1 MRSARCV
8 GRSFFPLDKELGL
21 LSGNLSP
28 YVHESVVRLGSW
40 IPFGPTAEILQDLL
54 GVQISKAQVRRTT
67 EAAGAAYVA
76 IQSEAVERIERE
88 APAPP
93 KGADKMVFSVDGA
106 MIPLRHG
113 EWAEVKTLVIGEV
126 PPAVLEK
133 GEKVV
138 HARRLSYFSRLT
150 DAEQFGRLSL
160 VEMYRRGV
168 EHAQEVAAVMDGAE
182 WEQGYT
188 DYHCPQAERIL
199 DFAHAGQR
207 IGQVGQALW
216 GEGTPQTRQWTAE
229 RLHQLKHQ
237 GPDAILSELSQLKEE
252 HPDMNIIHEN
262 LAYLQKRQTHMR
274 YPQFQQQGW
283 PIGSGM
289 VESGNKLVVE
299 ARMKG
304 AGMHWQRDNVN
315 PMLALRNIVC
325 SDRWRED
332 WPLIAQQLRQQTQER
347 RNQNRE
353 KRYLAK
359 SPPSPVISEIP
370 CTEQSQKPIAKTPK
384 PAHGKPTSSGSKKPA
399 PNHPWRHSPIGRAL
413 YQPSKNAKNEP
424 HPLSEKCL
432 NHD

>member
-1 MRSARCV
+1 MRAVRLV
-8 GRSFFPLDKELGL
+8 GRSFFPLDEELGL

-28 YVHESVVRLGSW
+28 YVHESLVRLGSW
-40 IPFGPTAEILQDLL
+40 IPFGATAEILRDVL
-54 GVQISKAQVRRTT
+54 GVQISKAQVRRMT
-67 EAAGAAYVA
+67 EAAGAAYVEV
-76 IQSEAVERIERE
+76 QTRAVEQIERE
-88 APAPP
+88 APLAP

-126 PPAVLEK
+126 QPAVLEK

-138 HARRLSYFSRLT
+138 HARKLSYFSRLS

-160 VEMYRRGV
+160 VEMQRRGV
-168 EHAQEVAAVMDGAE
+168 EHAHEVAAVMDGAE

-188 DYHCPQAERIL
+188 DYHCPQAIRIL

-216 GEGTPQTRQWTAE
+216 GEGSLQASQWTAE

-237 GPDAILSELSQLKEE
+237 GPAAILSELRQLKED
-252 HPDMNIIHEN
+252 HPNMEVIGEN
-262 LAYLQKRQTHMR
+262 RSYLEKRQAQMR
-274 YPQFQQQGW
+274 YPQFQEQGW

-315 PMLALRNIVC
+315 PMLGLRNIVC
-325 SDRWRED
+325 SDRWREE
-332 WPLIAQQLRQQTQER
+332 WPLITRQLRQQTQQR

-353 KRYLAK
+353 KRRLAK
-359 SPPSPVISEIP
+359 SPASPGIPEIP
-370 CTEQSQKPIAKTPK
+370 CPQQTLKPMAFTPK
-384 PAHGKPTSSGSKKPA
+384 PPRLKPASTGSKKPA

-413 YQPSKNAKNEP
+413 YQPSKIAK
-424 HPLSEKCL
+424 K
-432 NHD
+432 

>member
-21 LSGNLSP
+21 LPGNLSP

-40 IPFGPTAEILQDLL
+40 IPFGPTAEILKDLL
-54 GVQISKAQVRRTT
+54 GVQISKAQVRRAT
-67 EAAGAAYVA
+67 EAAGAAYVRV
-76 IQSEAVERIERE
+76 QTQAVEQIERE
-88 APAPP
+88 APLAP

-126 PPAVLEK
+126 QPAVLEK

-138 HARRLSYFSRLT
+138 HARKLSYFSRLT
-150 DAEQFGRLSL
+150 DAEQFERLSL
-160 VEMYRRGV
+160 VEMHRRGV
-168 EHAQEVAAVMDGAE
+168 EHALEVAAVMDGAE

-188 DYHCPQAERIL
+188 DYHCPQAVRIL

-207 IGQVGQALW
+207 VGQVGQALW
-216 GEGTPQTRQWTAE
+216 GEGSLQASQWTAE

-237 GPDAILSELSQLKEE
+237 GPAAILSELGQLKAG
-252 HPDMNIIHEN
+252 HPDMKVIHEN
-262 LAYLQKRQTHMR
+262 LNYLQKRQAQMR

-315 PMLALRNIVC
+315 PMLGLRNIVC

-332 WPLIAQQLRQQTQER
+332 WPLITRQLRQQAQQR

-353 KRYLAK
+353 KRRLAK
-359 SPPSPVISEIP
+359 SPASPIILETP
-370 CTEQSQKPIAKTPK
+370 PPEQIRKPITIAPK
-384 PAHGKPTSSGSKKPA
+384 LPRVKPTSIGSKKPA

-413 YQPSKNAKNEP
+413 YLPSKIAK
-424 HPLSEKCL
+424 K
-432 NHD
+432 